1 MEDGNYHMVDLEK
14 KPVVNLGVSNNQTQH
29 ISTFDNSNNEYAVVD
44 KGKKFDSVKDDSPL
58 DVQKNSEQDM
68 EMSCLPVDQTY
79 AVVDKTNRG
88 KADE

>member
-29 ISTFDNSNNEYAVVD
+29 ISTFDNSNNVYAVVD
-44 KGKKFDSVKDDSPL
+44 KGKKSDSVKDDSPL

-68 EMSCLPVDQTY
+68 EMSCLPVDQIY